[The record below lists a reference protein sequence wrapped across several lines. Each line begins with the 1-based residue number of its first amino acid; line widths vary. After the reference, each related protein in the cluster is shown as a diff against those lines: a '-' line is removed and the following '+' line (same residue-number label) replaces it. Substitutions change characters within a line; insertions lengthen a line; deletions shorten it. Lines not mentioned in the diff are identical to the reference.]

1 MSSNMTSQR
10 ATRRVLITGASRGIG
25 RAAMRHLADAGHQV
39 VGLARHVPGDARPDE
54 RFVQCDLTD
63 LEAARQV
70 VEDLAREGE
79 FYALVNNAAI
89 AHTTSIADTRIA
101 DMNEAMAL
109 NVNAALV
116 CLQALLPGMRQAGTG
131 RVVNISSRAALGKSH
146 RTAYSAT
153 KAALIGMSRTWAL
166 ELAPHNITVNAIAPG
181 PVATELFRQASPPD
195 AASTRALLAAVP
207 LQRVAEPEEIAHAIG
222 FLLHP
227 LAGYMTGQTLHI
239 DGGLTIGATRP

>member
-1 MSSNMTSQR
+1 MSSSMTPQET
-10 ATRRVLITGASRGIG
+10 TRRVLITGASRGIG
-25 RAAMRHLADAGHQV
+25 RAAMRHLADAGYQV
-39 VGLARHVPGDARPDE
+39 VGLARHAPGDARPDE

-70 VEDLAREGE
+70 VEGLAREGN

-89 AHTTSIADTRIA
+89 AHTTSIADTRVA
-101 DMNEAMAL
+101 DMNEAMTL

-116 CLQALLPGMRQAGTG
+116 CLQALMPGMRQAGTG
-131 RVVNISSRAALGKSH
+131 RVVNISSRAALGKPN

-166 ELAPHNITVNAIAPG
+166 ELAPHNITVNVIAPG
-181 PVATELFRQASPPD
+181 PVATELFKQASPPD
-195 AASTRALLAAVP
+195 AEQTRALLAAVP
-207 LQRVAEPEEIAHAIG
+207 LQRIAEPEEIAHAIG

-239 DGGLTIGATRP
+239 DGGLTISAARL

>member
-1 MSSNMTSQR
+1 MSPTPPQT
-10 ATRRVLITGASRGIG
+10 TRRVLVTGASRGIG
-25 RAAMRHLADAGHQV
+25 RAAMRHLADAGYQV
-39 VGLARHVPGDARPDE
+39 VGLARHAPGDARPDE
-54 RFVQCDLTD
+54 RFVQCDLAD

-70 VEDLAREGE
+70 VEGLAREGG

-89 AHTTSIADTRIA
+89 AHTTNIADTRVA
-101 DMNEAMAL
+101 DMNEAMTL

-116 CLQALLPGMRQAGTG
+116 CLQALMPGMRQAGAG
-131 RVVNISSRAALGKSH
+131 RVVNISSRAALGKPN

-166 ELAPHNITVNAIAPG
+166 ELAPHNITVNVIAPG
-181 PVATELFRQASPPD
+181 PVATELFKQASPPG
-195 AASTRALLAAVP
+195 AEQTRALLAAVP

-239 DGGLTIGATRP
+239 DGGLTISAARL